1 MAITS
6 NTYTGNGTNKLFSI
20 TFPYLDTTDI
30 DVYLNGVLQTVTTQ
44 YTFANATTVEFVT
57 APANGATV
65 LLDRSTDDTT
75 LQATF
80 FPGSSIKAA
89 DLNYNFDQVLYLA
102 QETAVIAQNQSTAGL
117 QDQITAATNTANN
130 AATSAAAAATS
141 AATSAS
147 IAASAIT
154 TSLQKAGDVI
164 TGNIDNTATGYFD
177 LPVGSTAQRPG
188 SPNTGMVRFNSDL
201 SAYEGYN
208 TAGWLP
214 IGGGARGG
222 GTDDVFYENSQT
234 ITSNYTITVGKNAVT
249 AGPVTINS
257 GVAVVVP
264 SGSSWTIV

>member
-57 APANGATV
+57 APAGGVSV